1 MKIVTASTLA
11 SIALVAACTSA
22 PHERTDAPSAA
33 ASHHYRCE
41 SGATVAAVY
50 LSTDSATVRYGL
62 ASYKMRIAI
71 SGSGARYVG
80 DGLEW
85 WTKGVGVGAPGTLF
99 RHLAD
104 GAPGEIIE
112 RCVEY

>member
-1 MKIVTASTLA
+1 
-11 SIALVAACTSA
+11 
-22 PHERTDAPSAA
+22 
-33 ASHHYRCE
+33 
-41 SGATVAAVY
+41 
-50 LSTDSATVRYGL
+50 
-62 ASYKMRIAI
+62 
-71 SGSGARYVG
+71 
-80 DGLEW
+80 LEW